1 MPAPLG
7 NKFAIGNSGKP
18 KEFETPEELEK
29 FINDY
34 FEKVNEKKH
43 RQLINI
49 TKNGDE
55 IYKEK
60 DYPYTLEGLC
70 LHLHVTPQT
79 LINYRKKK
87 GYEEYFEVVK
97 RAILKVRDQYITL
110 GLVGDYENRLLQF
123 VLTNI
128 APEDYKNKVEET
140 KKGGFEVKHRIVVN
154 TEAQAKKIDE
164 FFEKE

>member
-18 KEFETPEELEK
+18 KEFENPEELEMYIEK
-29 FINDY
+29 Y
-34 FEKVNEKKH
+34 FESVKANPHKRRTYVTKDGMDVFEEKE
-43 RQLINI
+43 R
-49 TKNGDE
+49 
-55 IYKEK
+55 
-60 DYPYTLEGLC
+60 PYTLEGLC
-70 LHLHVTPQT
+70 LHLDIHPQT

-97 RAILKVRDQYITL
+97 RAILIIREQYITL

-140 KKGGFEVKHRIVVN
+140 KKGGFEVKHRIIVN
-154 TEAQAKKIDE
+154 TEDQAKKIDE

>member
-29 FINDY
+29 YINEY
-34 FEKVNEKKH
+34 FNKIDSKKH
-43 RQLINI
+43 KQLVTV
-49 TKNGDE
+49 TKHGDE

-60 DYPYTLEGLC
+60 DYPYTVEGLC
-70 LHLHVTPQT
+70 LHLNIDHQT
-79 LINYRKKK
+79 LVNYKKKK
-87 GYEEYFEVVK
+87 GYEEYFGVVR
-97 RAILKVRDQYITL
+97 RAMYKIRDQYITL
-110 GLVGDYENRLLQF
+110 GLIGDYENRLLQF

-128 APEDYKNKVEET
+128 SPEDYKNKVEET
-140 KKGGFEVKHRIVVN
+140 KKGGFEVKHRIIVN
-154 TEAQAKKIDE
+154 TEEQAKKIDE